1 MLPVVSIRANC
12 LGSLPDIEFRED
24 LAQVLDFRSV
34 IENDVRLVRVQGC
47 VILVIRLGWIERPQR
62 GYLGGERGGKYF
74 LLSQL
79 RDIVLGYALLLVV
92 GIEDRRAVLR
102 SLVRTLAVQLRGIV
116 RNREK
121 HSQQFTV
128 CNLRRIE
135 DHLNGLGVA
144 GLAGA
149 DDFVFG
155 SFGASA
161 RVARRRADHS
171 LNVLEYGLHTPE
183 AAAGKN
189 GGFLGGT
196 GGARRIHHWR
206 RDGRGWTRFRVARC
220 GSQKRSQS
228 N

>member
-12 LGSLPDIEFRED
+12 LGSLTNIEFRED

-47 VILVIRLGWIERPQR
+47 VILVIRLGWIERLQR
-62 GYLGGERGGKYF
+62 RHLGGDRARKYF

-79 RDIVLGYALLLVV
+79 RDIGLGYALLLVV

-121 HSQQFTV
+121 HSQQLAV

-144 GLAGA
+144 GLACT

-183 AAAGKN
+183 TAARKK
-189 GGFLGGT
+189 GGVFFGPGG
-196 GGARRIHHWR
+196 GGGEPPPAR
-206 RDGRGWTRFRVARC
+206 GG
-220 GSQKRSQS
+220 
-228 N
+228 